1 MSGIQ
6 MKADL
11 IKIRIGYLFLI
22 ESIHYMSLWLM

>member
-11 IKIRIGYLFLI
+11 KKIRYLFLI